1 MPIQPEVLHLLYDG
15 PFPTLLYGRAS
26 RDPKRKGRSVASQ
39 ISVLQDLCSKHG
51 WPVVGVF
58 DKDINRSA
66 SRHRT
71 REREDFEALI
81 DTIES
86 GKARIVAAF
95 EFSRF
100 ARDIEIYIRIRNAC
114 ARNGVLFCYN
124 GVIYDLSKREDR
136 RATAQDAL
144 QAEDEAEGIQVRN
157 MRTHNELA
165 ATGAP
170 VGRCPEGYLRRYDPD
185 SGDLVEQVEHPTQ
198 GPQVKE
204 IFRRF
209 DAGEGMLAIMR
220 DFEERKLTN
229 AQGKPYTLY
238 HLSHMLR
245 NRTYTGRRI
254 RHGQDVGKGQ
264 WPALVDDLLFNR
276 VQKRLTEREN
286 RKSRDTRSK
295 WLLTGI
301 ATCGRCAEVQEK
313 GAPPVPLAVRPN
325 RGLKNYTCIKC
336 FGVAMEVRKLEA
348 YVEAGLLRWLGSPA
362 AGSVFRGDDAAV
374 DKAAQARQLHRGL
387 QEQLAEARKLAATL
401 DANGRPLLSVM
412 SLVEMESRLVP
423 QIERA
428 EREATEAGV
437 PPILRGL
444 VGADD
449 VDQQWERMALSQQ
462 RDVLRTVVNIRL
474 NRAAFRGLRAIEP
487 GRITLTY
494 VGQPGFRG

>member
-1 MPIQPEVLHLLYDG
+1 MPIQPEVLHLLYQG

-26 RDPKRKGRSVASQ
+26 RDPKKKGRSVASQ
-39 ISVLQDLCSKHG
+39 IRVLQELCDKHG
-51 WPVVGVF
+51 WPVVGVY

-81 DTIES
+81 EAIES

-100 ARDIEIYIRIRNAC
+100 ARDIEVYIRIRNAC

-124 GVIYDLSKREDR
+124 GDVYDLSKREDR

-185 SGDLVEQVEHPTQ
+185 TGDLVEQVEHPEQ
-198 GPQVKE
+198 GPQVRE
-204 IFRRF
+204 VFRRF
-209 DAGEGMLAIMR
+209 DAGEGMNAILQ
-220 DFEERKLTN
+220 DFEERGLVN
-229 AQGKPYTLY
+229 QHGKPYSLY

-245 NRTYTGRRI
+245 NRAYTGRRI

-264 WPALVDDLLFNR
+264 WPPLVDDLLFNR
-276 VQKRLTEREN
+276 VQKRLTEREK

-301 ATCGRCAEVQEK
+301 ATCGRCAEEK
-313 GAPPVPLAVRPN
+313 GPENASTLVVRNN
-325 RGLKNYTCIKC
+325 RGLKNYICATC
-336 FGVAMEVRKLEA
+336 FGVAMEVWKLQG
-348 YVEAGLLRWLGSPA
+348 YVETGLLRWLGSPA
-362 AGSVFRGDDAAV
+362 AADAFRANDATV
-374 DKAAQARQLHRGL
+374 SKAAEARQLFAML
-387 QEQLAEARKLAATL
+387 QEQLAEARAMAATL
-401 DANGRPLLSVM
+401 GPDGRPKLSVT
-412 SLVEMESRLVP
+412 SLVELEARLTP

-428 EREATEAGV
+428 QRGAEEAGV

-449 VDQQWERMALSQQ
+449 VDKRWDRMELGQQ
-462 RDVLRTVVNIRL
+462 RDVLRSVVNVQL
-474 NRAAFRGLRAIEP
+474 NRAAFTGLRAIEP
-487 GRITLTY
+487 GRIKLTY